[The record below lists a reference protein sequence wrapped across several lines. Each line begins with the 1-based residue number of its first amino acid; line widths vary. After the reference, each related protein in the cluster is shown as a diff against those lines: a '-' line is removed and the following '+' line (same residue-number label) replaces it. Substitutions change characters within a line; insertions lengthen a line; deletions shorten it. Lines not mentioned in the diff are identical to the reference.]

1 MRKKLNKRK
10 QDLPLTT
17 KNLIGIFLSSIIGV
31 IIAFITTVIISLIL
45 KNSAFLPKSISALFV
60 ISIVIGAFITG
71 FIASKKCS
79 FKGLISGLISS
90 IPYLFIITIIMLFF
104 SHGKLTT
111 SMLFLYIGGIISSAL
126 GGIIS
131 ANTKRRK

>member
-1 MRKKLNKRK
+1 MRKKLNKKK

-17 KNLIGIFLSSIIGV
+17 KNIIGV
-31 IIAFITTVIISLIL
+31 LSSSAIGILITLIVTIIISLIL
-45 KNSAFLPKSISALFV
+45 RNTAVFTESIIPLFV
-60 ISIVIGAFITG
+60 VSIAIGTVVTG
-71 FIASKKCS
+71 FIASKRCS
-79 FKGLISGLISS
+79 FKGLISGIISS

-104 SHGKLTT
+104 SRGQLAT
-111 SMLFLYIGGIISSAL
+111 SMLFLYIGGLICSAL